1 MVTQPPGPQK
11 GTALYTNHINA
22 IERSPLGPPH
32 LNVDIDV
39 MIDSPINI
47 HLGSTLETGVRGC
60 RGCVGCPMES
70 WVGRYLSV
78 DRRGRSMTYGVNV
91 RMTIHRFYHSYSVC
105 VCVCVLSLPWF
116 TLSARSCGSLK
127 QTFPNTIR
135 RLLDVLLDVPKP

>member
-1 MVTQPPGPQK
+1 MTSQPPGPQK

-60 RGCVGCPMES
+60 RGCEGCLMES

-78 DRRGRSMTYGVNV
+78 DRRGRSMTLALIRY
-91 RMTIHRFYHSYSVC
+91 
-105 VCVCVLSLPWF
+105 LSL
-116 TLSARSCGSLK
+116 GSLC
-127 QTFPNTIR
+127 QRAHSVSALFG
-135 RLLDVLLDVPKP
+135 VLEINFSKSY